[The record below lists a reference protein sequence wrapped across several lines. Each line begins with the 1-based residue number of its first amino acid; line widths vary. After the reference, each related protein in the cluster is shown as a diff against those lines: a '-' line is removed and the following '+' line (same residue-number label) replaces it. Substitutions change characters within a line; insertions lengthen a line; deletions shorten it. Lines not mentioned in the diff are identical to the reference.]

1 MIDLNS
7 SILNSFFKEIKKE
20 KDDTKALRKLVL
32 LFIIFYCEHEH
43 LENEVQ
49 QIIDFTLS
57 EFKPII
63 ENFLDNEHE
72 FIFGESVLRA
82 ETHKNDLT
90 ILLGEP
96 LVKKIIGDQIANN
109 N

>member
-1 MIDLNS
+1 MIDLYS

-20 KDDTKALRKLVL
+20 KNETKALRKLVL
-32 LFIIFYCEHEH
+32 LFIIFYSEQEN

-63 ENFLDNEHE
+63 ENFSDNEHE
-72 FIFGESVLRA
+72 FIFDESVLRSN
-82 ETHKNDLT
+82 THTNDLT

-96 LVKKIIGDQIANN
+96 LIKKILGDQIANQN
-109 N
+109 